1 MCVVLSHVVLSMG
14 DHLLCTDREPIQVW
28 VLKHGEVKKLA
39 PDHTARKGQSWDLNS
54 GCLTRKFMHVTILL

>member
-1 MCVVLSHVVLSMG
+1 M
-14 DHLLCTDREPIQVW
+14 LCADREPIQVW

-39 PDHTARKGQSWDLNS
+39 PDHTARKGQSWDLNT